1 MSLYK
6 CKDSSLSFIHSVHSL
21 KHSME
26 NLVQKNK
33 VVDDKVS
40 KTVKPIQ
47 DHEFEF
53 ELVTPK
59 SPNSPADRLFLNGR
73 LLPHDFP
80 CPPMKSLSFNTTLS
94 RTMSRTSSVSSKDS
108 LMSSRSNSTNSRS
121 SNSSCSTSAR
131 TSTSDVSERRVLMN
145 RSRSARKK
153 PEMYTANR
161 PSLSKQYGNWQ
172 YVTQTPVLTRKAS
185 RKNKAE
191 TDIQQGSKRKKQGD
205 KGKPSGGFFWRF
217 FRWFVSACNECHA
230 INPSKRET
238 VFQGSIN

>member
-1 MSLYK
+1 
-6 CKDSSLSFIHSVHSL
+6 
-21 KHSME
+21 ME
-26 NLVQKNK
+26 NLVQK
-33 VVDDKVS
+33 DKVS
-40 KTVKPIQ
+40 KPEKPVQ

-59 SPNSPADRLFLNGR
+59 SPNSPADHLFLNGR

-80 CPPMKSLSFNTTLS
+80 CPPMKSLSLNTTMS

-121 SNSSCSTSAR
+121 SSSSCSTSAR

-153 PEMYTANR
+153 QDVYIANR
-161 PSLSKQYGNWQ
+161 PSLSRQYGSWQ
-172 YVTQTPVLTRKAS
+172 YVTQTPVLTRKTS
-185 RKNKAE
+185 RKNKAD
-191 TDIQQGSKRKKQGD
+191 TDIQQGSKRKKQDDD
-205 KGKPSGGFFWRF
+205 KGKKQGANGKRSGGFFWRF

-238 VFQGSIN
+238 VLQESMNSQ